1 MSAQLDPNREADVF
15 HKAEPPGL
23 GELFLGFL
31 AVGLCGFG
39 GIFYWLRRVVVEQR
53 RWLTPEEFAE
63 YFALCSFLPGPGLI
77 NLSVLIGRR
86 FQGIFGALAA
96 FMGLLCVPVAIA
108 VSLAALYAH
117 FEYLAAVRS
126 LLSGIAAAAAGLVV
140 ATAAKMLIPLLQ
152 PHSRWGLLVVG
163 PVFVAVG
170 VFRVPLLWAMAF
182 GAPLGLVL
190 AWWKHR

>member
-1 MSAQLDPNREADVF
+1 MGVQLDPETVGTF

-31 AVGLCGFG
+31 TVGLCGFG

-86 FQGIFGALAA
+86 FQGPLAPSPPSWGSSA
-96 FMGLLCVPVAIA
+96 FP
-108 VSLAALYAH
+108 S
-117 FEYLAAVRS
+117 
-126 LLSGIAAAAAGLVV
+126 
-140 ATAAKMLIPLLQ
+140 Q
-152 PHSRWGLLVVG
+152 
-163 PVFVAVG
+163 
-170 VFRVPLLWAMAF
+170 
-182 GAPLGLVL
+182 
-190 AWWKHR
+190 